1 MSLLMPG
8 PYLEDVLIQL
18 GINAVL
24 ALSLYFPLS
33 AGQLSLG
40 QAGFMAIGAYVSSW
54 LTATLR
60 WPWPP
65 AFAVAIAAAALV
77 GALVGLPALRVRGI
91 YLVLMT
97 MAFGEIVR
105 VFFLNFE
112 PTGGAM
118 GLRGMPPATTLP
130 LVLGVV
136 AVITVLAA
144 RTAASRIGRAF
155 EAVKRQEMAAEV
167 IGVDV
172 TRVKLLS
179 FTTGAAVAGLAG
191 ALWAHYILYIQ
202 PEEFGFHRSVM
213 PFTFAVVGGIETYW
227 GALVGAAALTA
238 LPEWLRFL
246 KDWRLVFYGLAMIAV
261 MIVRPAGLVDRR
273 LIDTLK
279 GGRLAMRFRSLCVTV
294 VALVLLGVPADA
306 PEAAAKLAGKTV
318 KLAGVYPLTG
328 SQAEWGQH
336 SKIATEIAIEEINA
350 AGGVGGLPVEVPIG
364 DTATDP
370 AQAIT
375 LARKAALEDKAL
387 AILGPCE
394 STAFEAIAPLLERL
408 KTMIV
413 SQCSAKPGLAA
424 LSPWAFRNTLTSDRQ
439 LEPAVTVWMQR
450 YHPKTVAILYDQGDA
465 VAATEGSKVLPA
477 LFKKHG
483 IEVKELLTYQAK
495 DIDFSAQITKVK
507 ALNPDGIGLGSC
519 YQQAANIVREARKQ
533 GLKQP
538 FIAGACTGSPEFAK
552 LTGKDGEGTIIASAG
567 WPDDP
572 RPKVQTFVKKFME
585 RSGGKKP
592 NYGGMRTYD
601 NVYLMKQIIETSG
614 VTNKPEDL
622 EADRDRIRRGW
633 NQIKDYDGVA
643 GLTTLSEREGA
654 GKPTVLTVKGNAL
667 VKVDY

>member
-1 MSLLMPG
+1 MIG

-40 QAGFMAIGAYVSSW
+40 QAGFMAIGAYTSAW

-60 WPWPP
+60 WPWP
-65 AFAVAIAAAALV
+65 AGFGAAIAVAACV
-77 GALVGLPALRVRGI
+77 GAIVGLPALRVRGI

-118 GLRGMPPATTLP
+118 GLRGMPAATTLP
-130 LVLGVV
+130 LVAGTV

-144 RTAASRIGRAF
+144 RTASSRVGRAF

-179 FTTGAAVAGLAG
+179 FTLGAAVAGLAG

-213 PFTFAVVGGIETYW
+213 PFTFMVVGGAETYW

-246 KDWRLVFYGLAMIAV
+246 KEWRLVFYGLAMVAV
-261 MIVRPAGLVDRR
+261 MIVRPQGLVDRR
-273 LIDTLK
+273 LLAAIK
-279 GGRLAMRFRSLCVTV
+279 GGYAMRFRSVCVAV
-294 VALVLLGVPADA
+294 IALALVLVSGAGP
-306 PEAAAKLAGKTV
+306 AAAQKLAGKSVRLT
-318 KLAGVYPLTG
+318 GIYPMTG

-336 SKIATEIAIEEINA
+336 SKIATEIALEEING
-350 AGGVGGLPVEVPIG
+350 AGGVGGLPMEVAIA

-375 LARKAALEDKAL
+375 LARKAALEDKTL

-408 KTMIV
+408 KIMMV

-439 LEPAVTVWMQR
+439 LEPAVQLWKQR
-450 YHPKTVAILYDQGDA
+450 YGIKTVAILYDQGDA
-465 VAATEGSKVLPA
+465 VAATEGSRVLPA

-495 DIDFSAQITKVK
+495 DIDFSAQVTKIK
-507 ALNPDGIGLGSC
+507 ALNPDGVGLGSC

-533 GLKQP
+533 GMKQP

-552 LTGKDGEGTIIASAG
+552 LTGKDGEGTLIASAG

-572 RPKVQTFVKKFME
+572 RPRVQAFLKKFMD

-601 NVYLMKQIIETSG
+601 NVYLMKRAIETTG
-614 VTNKPEDL
+614 VTNRPEDL
-622 EADRDRIRRGW
+622 DADRDRIRRGW
-633 NQIKDYDGVA
+633 NEVKDYDGVA
-643 GLTTLSEREGA
+643 GLTTLVEREGA
-654 GKPTVLTVKGNAL
+654 GKPTVLTVKDNAL

>member
-1 MSLLMPG
+1 
-8 PYLEDVLIQL
+8 
-18 GINAVL
+18 
-24 ALSLYFPLS
+24 
-33 AGQLSLG
+33 
-40 QAGFMAIGAYVSSW
+40 MAIGAYASSW
-54 LTATLR
+54 LTVTQQ

-65 AFAVAIAAAALV
+65 AFAVAIVASAIV

-112 PTGGAM
+112 PTGGAE
-118 GLRGMPPATTLP
+118 GLRGMPFVTTLT
-130 LVLGVV
+130 LVLSVV
-136 AVITVLAA
+136 VVLTVLAA
-144 RTAASRIGRAF
+144 RTASSRMGRAF
-155 EAVKRQEMAAEV
+155 EAVKHQELAAEV

-179 FTTGAAVAGLAG
+179 FALGAAVAGLAG

-202 PEEFGFHRSVM
+202 PEEFGFHRSVV
-213 PFTFAVVGGIETYW
+213 PFTFMVVGGPDTYW

-261 MIVRPAGLVDRR
+261 MIVRPQGLVDRR
-273 LIDTLK
+273 LLQLIK
-279 GGRLAMRFRSLCVTV
+279 GGHLMRFRSLCIV
-294 VALVLLGVPADA
+294 VAIVALLGA
-306 PEAAAKLAGKTV
+306 PSWASGQAKLAGKSV
-318 KLAGVYPLTG
+318 KITGIYPMTG

-336 SKIATEIAIEEINA
+336 SKIATDIAVEEING
-350 AGGVGGLPVEVPIG
+350 AGGIGGVPVEITIQ

-370 AQAIT
+370 GQAVT
-375 LARKAALEDKAL
+375 LARKAAFEDKAL

-394 STAFEAIAPLLERL
+394 STAFEAIAPILERL
-408 KTMIV
+408 KIMMV
-413 SQCSAKPGLAA
+413 SQCSAKPGLAK

-439 LEPAVTVWMQR
+439 LEPAVELWKKR
-450 YHPKTVAILYDQGDA
+450 YAVKTVAILYDQGDA
-465 VAATEGSKVLPA
+465 VAAAEGAKVLPA

-495 DIDFSAQITKVK
+495 DIDFSAQVTKIK
-507 ALNPDGIGLGSC
+507 SLNVDGVGLGSC

-533 GLKQP
+533 GLRQP

-552 LTGKDGEGTIIASAG
+552 LTGKDGEGTLIASAG

-572 RPKVQTFVKKFME
+572 RPKVQTFLKKFVE

-592 NYGGMRTYD
+592 NYGGLRTYD
-601 NVYLMKQIIETSG
+601 NVYLMKWAMETSG

-622 EADRDRIRRGW
+622 DADRDRIRKAW
-633 NQIKDYDGVA
+633 NGVKDYDGIA
-643 GLTTLSEREGA
+643 GVTTLVEREGA
-654 GKPTVLTVKGNAL
+654 GKPTILTVKDGAL
-667 VKVDY
+667 VRVEY